1 MMLTW
6 PSTCKN
12 RSSVASTVRRDKVL
26 IVSCSL
32 TLEMDCFSCHVRID
46 GEGCPCCKWPRG
58 CGRKTDA
65 QAERI

>member
-6 PSTCKN
+6 SSTCKD
-12 RSSVASTVRRDKVL
+12 RSSVASKARRDKVL
-26 IVSCSL
+26 
-32 TLEMDCFSCHVRID
+32 TLEMDYFSCHVRID